1 MISGTLQI
9 NSVRSPFCRSV
20 PLTES
25 QILPLAGW
33 PILAAGASALGY
45 ALAIKVLN
53 VPYLGNPWIWLI
65 GVGSGAAGVALAGM
79 LGTRRVLAVPPLQSL
94 RRVG

>member
-1 MISGTLQI
+1 M
-9 NSVRSPFCRSV
+9 
-20 PLTES
+20 
-25 QILPLAGW
+25 
-33 PILAAGASALGY
+33 
-45 ALAIKVLN
+45 
-53 VPYLGNPWIWLI
+53 PYLGNPWIWLI